1 MEIHQIRYFLG
12 VYRNKSFTRAAQE
25 CHVSQPSLSSQI
37 QKLEDELGGPLF
49 LRARG
54 GILLTDR
61 GELFL
66 PRAIEI
72 EHQTEKAR
80 EEMEQLDG
88 LTRGRVRLGCLPT
101 TGAYVL
107 PEILS
112 YFHEKYPGIQVE
124 LREESSPGLAQALL
138 ALEIDGAIIDEAGLV
153 EGLIGEKL
161 FTEPLYLAVPPDH
174 RLAGTGIAALS
185 SLAEEPIILM
195 KQGHGFSTIVRRAL
209 EDAGVTPRVV
219 YESAEI
225 ETVQG
230 LVAAGLGIS
239 LVPRM
244 IRKAWGIAYLEI
256 APPTPS
262 RTLIFAYRAG
272 TARGPA
278 AVALGNSILQLLRR
292 DTDRAVGQMREEPK

>member
-1 MEIHQIRYFLG
+1 MEIHQIRYFLE
-12 VYRNKSFTRAAQE
+12 VYRNKSFTKAAKE
-25 CHVSQPSLSSQI
+25 CHVSQPSLSAQI
-37 QKLEDELGGPLF
+37 QKLESELRGPLF

-54 GILLTDR
+54 GILLTNR

-72 EHQTEKAR
+72 EHQTEKVR

-107 PEILS
+107 PEILA
-112 YFHEKYPGIQVE
+112 YFHDTYPGIRVE
-124 LREESSPGLAQALL
+124 LWEESSPGLARALL
-138 ALEIDGAIIDEAGLV
+138 GLEIDGAILDEAGLTD
-153 EGLIGEKL
+153 GLVGETL

-174 RLAGTGIAALS
+174 RLSGAGVVALS

-244 IRKAWGIAYLEI
+244 IRKAWGVAYLEI

-272 TARGPA
+272 TPRGPA

-292 DTDRAVGQMREEPK
+292 DIDRAEGQKKEELK